1 MRPFIDKTADKPA
14 DKPDLSELLNS
25 QFPMKVRQALKMY
38 AKSGLIT
45 DYEKTELLDYSE
57 VYFLG
62 LEASKIRGGP
72 GKNYNYGYDDENGDY
87 KVVLKDHIAYRFEVL
102 DFLGKGSFGQA
113 LKCFDHLTKEIVAI
127 KIIRSKEKFQH

>member
-1 MRPFIDKTADKPA
+1 
-14 DKPDLSELLNS
+14 
-25 QFPMKVRQALKMY
+25 MKVRQALKLY

-45 DYEKTELLDYSE
+45 DFEKTELLDYTE

-62 LEASKIRGGP
+62 LEAASSKIRGGP
-72 GKNYNYGYDDENGDY
+72 GKNYNHGFDDENGDY

-113 LKCFDHLTKEIVAI
+113 LKCFDHQTKEVVAI

>member
-1 MRPFIDKTADKPA
+1 
-14 DKPDLSELLNS
+14 
-25 QFPMKVRQALKMY
+25 MKVRAALKLY

-45 DYEKTELLDYSE
+45 DFEKTELLDYQE

-62 LEASKIRGGP
+62 LEAAGEKIKGAP

-87 KVVLKDHIAYRFEVL
+87 KVVMKDHIAYRFEVL

-113 LKCFDHLTKEIVAI
+113 LKCFDHATKEIVAI